1 MGSVV
6 ISGDEV
12 HVVDAGPVER
22 VVDTTGAGD
31 AYAAGFLF
39 GVAHDFDLARSARL
53 GGIVAAQAIGHFGA
67 RAEVALD
74 ELVRRAPVPS

>member
-1 MGSVV
+1 VV

-12 HVVDAGPVER
+12 HVVDAAPVSR

-39 GVAHDFDLARSARL
+39 GVTHDFDLAQSARI
-53 GGIVAAQAIGHFGA
+53 GGIVAAEAIGHFGA
-67 RAEVALD
+67 RAEVSLD
-74 ELVRRAPVPS
+74 ELVRRELAGS